1 MNSMDRNIVHQPDRS
16 DRSRRSVL
24 PVDESGT
31 PALLP
36 QDAGQSP
43 RGADTVLLS
52 PQDFYRRLVSR
63 PDVRDLLARLAK
75 R

>member
-1 MNSMDRNIVHQPDRS
+1 MNSIDRNMIHQSNRS
-16 DRSRRSVL
+16 DRPRRSVL
-24 PVDESGT
+24 SVDESGT

-43 RGADTVLLS
+43 RGADTGLLS
-52 PQDFYRRLVSR
+52 PQDFYRRRVAR
-63 PDVRDLLARLAK
+63 PDVRDLLARLAT